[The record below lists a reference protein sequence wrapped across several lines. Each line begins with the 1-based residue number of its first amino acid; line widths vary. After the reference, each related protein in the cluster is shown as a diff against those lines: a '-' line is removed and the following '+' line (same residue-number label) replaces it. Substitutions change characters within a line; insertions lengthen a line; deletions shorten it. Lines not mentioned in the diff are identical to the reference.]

1 MIFYVFFCFGDTK
14 SSSKSF
20 NHGTKNMVGVA
31 FGIPLNIDFLRI
43 FVYITRLNLRKYK
56 VSPNHRIYVY
66 TNILPS
72 FTLISSGMFKTGPI
86 KILTL
91 NTTLFYISKN
101 AFLFMPTTKPHK
113 HDLIY
118 ENPLLVGD
126 VTVSENVAFKQ

>member
-1 MIFYVFFCFGDTK
+1 
-14 SSSKSF
+14 
-20 NHGTKNMVGVA
+20 MVGVA
-31 FGIPLNIDFLRI
+31 FGIPLNVDFLRI
-43 FVYITRLNLRKYK
+43 FVNITRLNLRKYK

-66 TNILPS
+66 TNILPN
-72 FTLISSGMFKTGPI
+72 FTLISSGMFTIGPI

-91 NTTLFYISKN
+91 YPTFSYISKK

-126 VTVSENVAFKQ
+126 VTVSENISFKQ